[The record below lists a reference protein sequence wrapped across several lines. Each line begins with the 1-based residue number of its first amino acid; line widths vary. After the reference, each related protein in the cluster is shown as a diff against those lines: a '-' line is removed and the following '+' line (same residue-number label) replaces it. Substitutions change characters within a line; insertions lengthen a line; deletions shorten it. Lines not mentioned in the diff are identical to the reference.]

1 VEPSRKRTRPPLT
14 KDRAYD
20 LLFQVE
26 RFDTVCRSLK
36 RLGVHQE
43 DVLDVAQ
50 DVFLAAFRSFDSY
63 DPDRSRPERWLNMI
77 AVHLAAHYHDRASRR
92 WEVPA
97 LDDDD
102 EDGWPDPN
110 PAVDEQLEGEQARTL
125 VLDCLSALAIDHGAI
140 LIAHDIDEIPMKEI
154 AQLHGLAL
162 STLYRRRAE
171 ARQALREVLLR
182 RIREEDPFD
191 DLPLTH
197 EHDAEPVPG
206 GRGQHAD
213 CFLCA
218 LARRP
223 PPE

>member
-1 VEPSRKRTRPPLT
+1 MEPSRKRTRPPLT

-20 LLFQVE
+20 FLFRVE
-26 RFDTVCRSLK
+26 RFDKVCRSLK

-43 DVLDVAQ
+43 DVPDVAQ

-97 LDDDD
+97 LDDEG

-110 PAVDEQLEGEQARTL
+110 PAVDERIEGEQARTL
-125 VLDCLSALAIDHGAI
+125 VLDCLSALAIDLGAI

-154 AQLHGLAL
+154 AELHRLPL

-171 ARQALREVLLR
+171 ARRALRTVLLR
-182 RIREEDPFD
+182 RIRDPSD
-191 DLPLTH
+191 PTYH
-197 EHDAEPVPG
+197 
-206 GRGQHAD
+206 
-213 CFLCA
+213 
-218 LARRP
+218 
-223 PPE
+223 